1 MKKKIFFWSPM
12 LSHIGTHQA
21 VVSMAES
28 LSEHGDF
35 KVYLIN
41 VFGEFDDYN
50 NSTIEKINLLNVKNY
65 IPSKGK
71 ISKIIYYVLTFL
83 LIPVMFNLVKKK
95 KPDIIISNLVGYI
108 PNFIKIFLNIKVI
121 NSIQGLPR
129 FNLFR
134 KIIWKMF
141 YSNSNHIL
149 TMTNLTKEM
158 IVRELNI
165 SKDKITK
172 VDNPI
177 ISRNIIKLSNEEI
190 ESELKP
196 IFQKDVFCSIGR
208 LTRQKNYF
216 ELLSGFDTFIKKT
229 KKQINLVIIGDG
241 EFKNSLIKYIK
252 EKNIPNCYL
261 IGFKQNPFKYLKKS
275 KLFISTSLW
284 EDPGHTLIEAG
295 YLNVPVL
302 SSCCP
307 NGPKEIIKDDITG
320 FCYELNNIGNLA
332 EKMEKITNYKNKDIY
347 KIKLN
352 FKKKIIKNFTKYY
365 FVKSITKILST

>member
-50 NSTIEKINLLNVKNY
+50 NSTIEKINLLNVKNF

-83 LIPVMFNLVKKK
+83 LIPAMFNLVKKK

-129 FNLFR
+129 FNFFR

-141 YSNSNHIL
+141 YSNSNQIL

-158 IVRELNI
+158 ILRELNI
-165 SKDKITK
+165 SKEKITK

-190 ESELKP
+190 ESKLKP
-196 IFQKDVFCSIGR
+196 IFQNDVFCSIGR
-208 LTRQKNYF
+208 LTRQKNYY

-229 KKQINLVIIGDG
+229 KK
-241 EFKNSLIKYIK
+241 
-252 EKNIPNCYL
+252 
-261 IGFKQNPFKYLKKS
+261 
-275 KLFISTSLW
+275 
-284 EDPGHTLIEAG
+284 
-295 YLNVPVL
+295 
-302 SSCCP
+302 
-307 NGPKEIIKDDITG
+307 
-320 FCYELNNIGNLA
+320 
-332 EKMEKITNYKNKDIY
+332 KI
-347 KIKLN
+347 
-352 FKKKIIKNFTKYY
+352 
-365 FVKSITKILST
+365 

>member
-21 VVSMAES
+21 VISMAEA
-28 LSEHGDF
+28 LTEYDNY

-50 NSTIEKINLLNVKNY
+50 NSSIEKINLLKIKNY
-65 IPSKGK
+65 IPNKGT
-71 ISKIIYYVLTFL
+71 ISKVLYYLLTFL
-83 LIPVMFNLVKKK
+83 LIPVMFYLVKKYR
-95 KPDIIISNLVGYI
+95 PDIIISNLVGYI
-108 PNFIKIFLNIKVI
+108 PNLIKIFTNVKVI

-129 FNLFR
+129 FNYLR
-134 KIIWKMF
+134 KIIWKLF

-149 TMTNLTKEM
+149 TMTNLTKKM
-158 IVRELNI
+158 IASDFEL
-165 SKDKITK
+165 SAESITK

-177 ISRNIIKLSNEEI
+177 ISRNIINLSNEEI
-190 ESELKP
+190 ENELKP
-196 IFQKDVFCSIGR
+196 IFQNDVFCSIGR
-208 LTRQKNYF
+208 LTRQKNYY
-216 ELLSGFDTFIKKT
+216 ELIDGFNSFIKKT
-229 KKQINLVIIGDG
+229 KKKINLIIIGEG
-241 EFKNSLIKYIK
+241 ELKKDILKYVKKN
-252 EKNIPNCYL
+252 NITSCYL
-261 IGFKQNPFKYLKKS
+261 IGFKSNPYKYLKKS

-307 NGPKEIIKDDITG
+307 NGPKEIIKNNYNG
-320 FCYELNNIGNLA
+320 FCYELNNSINLSNRL
-332 EKMEKITNYKNKDIY
+332 EEIYNLKDSDIY

-352 FKKKIIKNFTKYY
+352 LKKFVVRNYTKYQFAKTLNKII
-365 FVKSITKILST
+365 

>member
-50 NSTIEKINLLNVKNY
+50 NSTIEKINLLNVKNF

-83 LIPVMFNLVKKK
+83 LIPAMFNLVKKK

-129 FNLFR
+129 FNFFR

-158 IVRELNI
+158 ILRELNI
-165 SKDKITK
+165 SKEKITK

-196 IFQKDVFCSIGR
+196 IFQNDVFCSIGR
-208 LTRQKNYF
+208 LTRQKNYY

-229 KKQINLVIIGDG
+229 KKKINLVIIGDG

-307 NGPKEIIKDDITG
+307 NGPKEIIKNDITG
-320 FCYELNNIGNLA
+320 FCYELNNIENLA
-332 EKMEKITNYKNKDIY
+332 EKMEKITNYKDKDIY

-352 FKKKIIKNFTKYY
+352 FKKKIVKNFK
-365 FVKSITKILST
+365 K